1 MVSQMSSEPSAARAP
16 LGAFDEVV
24 AAGPPVETM
33 ISVSAVSKCYQVYA
47 RPEDRLKQSLLP
59 RLQRAIGRV
68 PSNYY
73 EEFWAL
79 RDVSLSIRKGE
90 TVGIIGRNGSGKSTL
105 LQTICGTITPTAGSV
120 EVNGRVAAL
129 LELGA
134 GFNPE
139 FTGRENVYMSGAL
152 LGLTRAQVQ
161 ERFDDILAFA
171 DIGDFIEQPV
181 KTYSSGM
188 YVRLA
193 FAVIAHVDADILVID
208 EALSVGDVFFGQKC
222 MRFLRKFKEEGTV
235 IFVSHDATAVVNLC
249 ERAIL
254 LENGRVKLEG
264 DAKTVCEAYHASSYN
279 QEVKAPAVRAVA
291 IADAPPV
298 TDFRADRINA
308 SALRND
314 IEVFRFVA
322 DKAGFG
328 NGMASIVASSLT
340 DTEDTDMRWIIGGEI
355 VRLRVE
361 VKANSALDS
370 PIIGFFLKDRLGQ
383 PLFGDNTYLSYD
395 RAPVAVAAGETLVAT
410 FEFVMPLL
418 PQGTYSF
425 DMAVANGTYH
435 DHEQA
440 DWVHDGLVVESHS
453 SSVSTGLVGI
463 PFRKIEM
470 KKASIQ

>member
-1 MVSQMSSEPSAARAP
+1 MVSQMSSEPSATSG
-16 LGAFDEVV
+16 LHVVLDEVV
-24 AAGPPVETM
+24 AAGSPAETM

-59 RLQRAIGRV
+59 RLQRALGRV

-105 LQTICGTITPTAGSV
+105 LQTICGTLTPTGGSV
-120 EVNGRVAAL
+120 EINGRVAAL

-152 LGLTRAQVQ
+152 LGLTRTQVQ

-254 LENGRVKLEG
+254 LEKGRVKLEG
-264 DAKTVCEAYHASSYN
+264 DTKTVCEAYHASGYN
-279 QEVKAPAVRAVA
+279 QELKAPVVRTVGTNGETPAV
-291 IADAPPV
+291 
-298 TDFRADRINA
+298 DFRAERINA

-314 IEVFRFVA
+314 IEVFHFAA

-328 NGMASIVASSLT
+328 NGMASIIASSLT
-340 DTEDTDMRWIIGGEI
+340 DTEGRDMRWIVGGEI
-355 VRLRVE
+355 VRLQVK
-361 VKANSALDS
+361 VKANSPLDS

-395 RAPVAVAAGETLVAT
+395 RVPVAVAAGETLLAT

-440 DWVHDGLVVESHS
+440 DWVHDGLVIESHS

-463 PFRKIEM
+463 PFRSIEM
-470 KKASIQ
+470 KKVGVQ